1 MNVLAIELV
10 GVLVE
15 AFDLDGSV
23 RNIEFLLAHF
33 SSYFKAFKGVLR
45 LDVG

>member
-10 GVLVE
+10 VMLVE
-15 AFDLDGSV
+15 ALDLDGSV
-23 RNIEFLLAHF
+23 RNIKFLLAHF

>member
-23 RNIEFLLAHF
+23 RDIKFLLAHF